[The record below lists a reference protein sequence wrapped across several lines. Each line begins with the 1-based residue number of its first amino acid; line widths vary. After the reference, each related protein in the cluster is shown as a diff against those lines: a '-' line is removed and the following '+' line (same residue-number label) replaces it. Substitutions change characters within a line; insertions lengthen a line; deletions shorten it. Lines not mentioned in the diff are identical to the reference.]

1 MVGSPAGAPRVP
13 QSRSVL
19 AYSRPAGS
27 GSLSVC
33 NAKGSPL
40 PGALSR
46 GGGLVSPPRVVDGS
60 GGVVRIHPESKEEK
74 GSGRARKSTARLT
87 DLPGPGG
94 REHLLGGSLGGR
106 CKGVCGARG
115 CSKCKGAL
123 EGITGGQGR
132 PDQRPRGEIWGC
144 GGARGAGRK
153 RGGAVGCPTALPDP
167 IPPPEPP
174 RLAERAPS
182 PPNPDPAPAES
193 LPQPGESWGAG
204 AGARPCSSLPP
215 PPRPVPSRRLARP
228 PGRHSAPAVACSRA
242 APHQPQAH
250 PESPTWPARRRRP
263 RCSPGA
269 ASLRSPAR
277 RKCHRRPPAPLR
289 SVPTSARNHR
299 ARAGGLER
307 TRAGRG
313 RSGPRRGK
321 PRREPT
327 ASPSDGRAAFLP
339 PPRAGQEGTPKSC
352 LGFLLSCLPSRA
364 APHRPSRPRPRRA
377 WASS

>member
-1 MVGSPAGAPRVP
+1 MQRGLRGPRVQQVQGRVGGEQPGAKGGRISGHGARSGGAGARVELVGRVRAQWGAPRRFP
-13 QSRSVL
+13 TPFHRQSR
-19 AYSRPAGS
+19 P
-27 GSLSVC
+27 
-33 NAKGSPL
+33 GSPSGPRL
-40 PGALSR
+40 RRTPTPR
-46 GGGLVSPPRVVDGS
+46 GC
-60 GGVVRIHPESKEEK
+60 
-74 GSGRARKSTARLT
+74 RKS
-87 DLPGPGG
+87 
-94 REHLLGGSLGGR
+94 
-106 CKGVCGARG
+106 
-115 CSKCKGAL
+115 
-123 EGITGGQGR
+123 
-132 PDQRPRGEIWGC
+132 
-144 GGARGAGRK
+144 
-153 RGGAVGCPTALPDP
+153 
-167 IPPPEPP
+167 
-174 RLAERAPS
+174 
-182 PPNPDPAPAES
+182 PA
-193 LPQPGESWGAG
+193 PGESWGAG

-228 PGRHSAPAVACSRA
+228 PGRHSAPAAACSRA

-327 ASPSDGRAAFLP
+327 APPSDGRAAFLP
-339 PPRAGQEGTPKSC
+339 PPRARQGGPPRAAWAS
-352 LGFLLSCLPSRA
+352 FLPSRA
-364 APHRPSRPRPRRA
+364 APHRPSPSPSPPGQGEFLKREPELPSLRTHPGCNPACSPALHSAVWGSPDFCSPLGGRTVADPTVLFSTNTPGVQVLPLGPRRLRGPRA
-377 WASS
+377 TCRRP